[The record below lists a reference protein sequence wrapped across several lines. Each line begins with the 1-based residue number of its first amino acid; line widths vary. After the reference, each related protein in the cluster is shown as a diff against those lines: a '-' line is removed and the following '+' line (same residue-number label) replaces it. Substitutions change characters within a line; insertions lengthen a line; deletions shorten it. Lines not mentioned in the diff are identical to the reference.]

1 MIIIMMVCSIK
12 EGMWGRESV
21 GGRKGKG
28 EDAGGKEDQSVLYI
42 YICIYM
48 KNMYIYEEYI
58 YIYIC
63 EDSIMKPTQIL
74 FEKWE
79 EGGW

>member
-42 YICIYM
+42 YICICIY
-48 KNMYIYEEYI
+48 MYIYEEYL
-58 YIYIC
+58 YI
-63 EDSIMKPTQIL
+63 
-74 FEKWE
+74 
-79 EGGW
+79 

>member
-1 MIIIMMVCSIK
+1 MMVCSIK

-42 YICIYM
+42 YE
-48 KNMYIYEEYI
+48 YIYEEYV
-58 YIYIC
+58 YI
-63 EDSIMKPTQIL
+63 
-74 FEKWE
+74 
-79 EGGW
+79 